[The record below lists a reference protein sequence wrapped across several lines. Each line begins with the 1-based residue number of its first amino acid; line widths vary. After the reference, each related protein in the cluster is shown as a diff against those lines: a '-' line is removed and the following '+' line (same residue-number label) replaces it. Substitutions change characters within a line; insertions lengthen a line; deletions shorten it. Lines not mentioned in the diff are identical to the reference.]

1 MIHYICLNLPTNLLN
16 QSSTILL
23 NFVKACVALQL
34 KNIKNPSY
42 CTVIILILQMNSYD
56 FKYNLYIYN
65 IHMYNVSSI

>member
-42 CTVIILILQMNSYD
+42 STVIILILQMNSYD